1 MSLPDGPK
9 SLELWQQLR
18 WLATPFSFMR
28 DSRERYGESFTVAIG
43 KGNSGY
49 RLPSRTADFAA
60 ADAKTASSNESE
72 SGKALT
78 IKSDRIRGNRNYVFR
93 NCQ

>member
-9 SLELWQQLR
+9 SPELWQQLR

-43 KGNSGY
+43 AGTICRSPSADTAC
-49 RLPSRTADFAA
+49 PSRTADFAVP
-60 ADAKTASSNESE
+60 SQRQR
-72 SGKALT
+72 LVT
-78 IKSDRIRGNRNYVFR
+78 I
-93 NCQ
+93 

>member
-28 DSRERYGESFTVAIG
+28 DSRERYGESFTVAMG
-43 KGNSGY
+43 KGKLSKVVFASNPKDLEHPLNICHSEVVPGVASVW
-49 RLPSRTADFAA
+49 RSR
-60 ADAKTASSNESE
+60 SS
-72 SGKALT
+72 
-78 IKSDRIRGNRNYVFR
+78 R
-93 NCQ
+93 